1 MSRKDRTWWLIVAVV
16 LAALDLWTKSL
27 WTYPEVGRGTEIKKV
42 LIENWLAMEPVYN
55 VGGVWSLPIPSVI
68 LLVATLLAV
77 PLIAGWIF
85 FPVRSSKVETFA
97 KTLVLSGA
105 IGNGYDRIVFGKVR
119 DFINVYYGDFAGS
132 HWPTFNVADSALV
145 TGIGLL
151 LILSFKHP
159 AGAQTALSEAGT
171 TRST

>member
-42 LIENWLAMEPVYN
+42 LIENWLAME
-55 VGGVWSLPIPSVI
+55 
-68 LLVATLLAV
+68 
-77 PLIAGWIF
+77 IAGWIF